1 MKSSLSIRLV
11 IAGMLLAAP
20 SAFAQ
25 CPNGGCP
32 NSRPQ
37 ERAVG
42 TFRGGASKMPTV
54 TSFKDGILIAGS
66 RTYIVDPYA
75 RIVIDG
81 KQATAKDI
89 EVGMR
94 VTVSGT
100 RVPAAAKGESVFR
113 ATRVTARR

>member
-1 MKSSLSIRLV
+1 MNSTHRIRLA
-11 IAGMLLAAP
+11 IAWLLLAAS

-37 ERAVG
+37 ERSIG

-66 RTYIVDPYA
+66 RTYVVDPYA

-94 VTVSGT
+94 VAVSGT
-100 RVPAAAKGESVFR
+100 RVPSATKGESVFR